1 MEIFKNKDSAA
12 VIHQAKESLNDELAK
27 TDDSAILLLLS
38 GGSTLKLLPDINTK
52 LFGPRL
58 TISILDE
65 RYSKEPN
72 INNFAQ
78 LQNIL
83 FYKEALQKG
92 SFFIDTKVTDEETL
106 EGLAQRFEATLRNWK
121 KANPQGKIIATQGIG
136 ADGHTAGIMPY
147 PENPDLFKNLFEDKE
162 KWVVGYDATL
172 SKNQYPLR
180 VTTTFPFLRSIID
193 VTIVYIAG
201 EEKKAALQKVMSEDG
216 SLAETPARIIKEMKS
231 VRLFSDIY

>member
-1 MEIFKNKDSAA
+1 METFKDKDTA
-12 VIHQAKESLNDELAK
+12 VVIRKAKESLNNELAK
-27 TDDSAILLLLS
+27 SKGLPVLLLLS
-38 GGSTLKLLPDINTK
+38 GGSSLNLLSDLNQE
-52 LFGPRL
+52 LFGSHL
-58 TISILDE
+58 TIGVLDE

-78 LQNIL
+78 LQKTS
-83 FYKEALQKG
+83 FYQETLKKEAL
-92 SFFIDTKVTDEETL
+92 FIDTKVGERETL

-121 KANPQGKIIATQGIG
+121 KANPQGKVITTQGIG

-147 PENPDLFKNLFEDKE
+147 PENPKLFKSLFENKE

-193 VTIVYIAG
+193 VTIVYITG
-201 EEKKAALQKVMSEDG
+201 EEKKAALQRVMSENS
-216 SLAETPARIIKEMKS
+216 SLAETPARIIKEMKN
-231 VRLFSDIY
+231 VKLFSDII